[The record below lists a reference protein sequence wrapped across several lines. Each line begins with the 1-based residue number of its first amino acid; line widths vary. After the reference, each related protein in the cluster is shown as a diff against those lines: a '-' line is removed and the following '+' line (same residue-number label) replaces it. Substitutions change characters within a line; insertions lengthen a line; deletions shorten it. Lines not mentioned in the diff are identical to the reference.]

1 MHSLYCV
8 CSLLRLRCG
17 SYLSP
22 LALSSLFISGSIRNT
37 ARSKGKHKQTV
48 PSLTAP
54 SPRPSKRVYVGWID
68 SISPLHRLH
77 RAAPHFTNK
86 EKTRIGNVHFEPLH
100 WPLICLFIYL
110 EQRGITQYPPLYLE
124 GLYNLFFYYIR
135 GELKMTHS
143 RISIHRQLVP
153 TVCTLI

>member
-1 MHSLYCV
+1 MNTLYAFSV
-8 CSLLRLRCG
+8 LRLLTTQVALWLL
-17 SYLSP
+17 SPSLSP
-22 LALSSLFISGSIRNT
+22 LALSPLFISGSIRNT
-37 ARSKGKHKQTV
+37 PCSKGKHKRTV

-100 WPLICLFIYL
+100 RPLICLYL
-110 EQRGITQYPPLYLE
+110 EERHHTIPPS
-124 GLYNLFFYYIR
+124 LFR
-135 GELKMTHS
+135 
-143 RISIHRQLVP
+143 RII
-153 TVCTLI
+153 